1 MIIPEVVRIGS
12 CFYDVE
18 FVDKELVLNHQECY
32 ALIDYNNHVIQI
44 SNKLGDIQ
52 QQESSRQQE
61 FEANEITRQTNETV
75 RMSNEE
81 ARQEADIINVPT
93 ADKTNARIDIIYINS
108 LGEISYLI
116 GTAAAVPEAP
126 STPTGGL
133 ILAEIA
139 VAANAIKV
147 ETANITDKAKQLFS

>member
-1 MIIPEVVRIGS
+1 MLPSAGVKTDFRRFDELRNELLTHIKEKTSYWVYTGLGVTAQKTPDMTVNVAKGTIYMQNGDRFEVDAEII
-12 CFYDVE
+12 
-18 FVDKELVLNHQECY
+18 
-32 ALIDYNNHVIQI
+32 
-44 SNKLGDIQ
+44 
-52 QQESSRQQE
+52 
-61 FEANEITRQTNETV
+61 T
-75 RMSNEE
+75 
-81 ARQEADIINVPT
+81 VPT